1 MADGIRDD
9 TFLHLVDA
17 WWGGEVERRRAAGL
31 GGEDGDVE
39 LDEDE
44 DEDIEDGLRAFVDC
58 KGDRFKNSA
67 DLAVHVEEWVALYGG
82 SAHPEALRMIEDV
95 LRMWRSI
102 EPKRGSPTKKR
113 RA

>member
-1 MADGIRDD
+1 MAADGIRDD

-31 GGEDGDVE
+31 VGEDGEVE
-39 LDEDE
+39 LDED
-44 DEDIEDGLRAFVDC
+44 DDIEEGFRAFVDC
-58 KGDRFKNSA
+58 KDDRFWNGA
-67 DLAVHVEEWVALYGG
+67 DLAMHVEEWVALYGG
-82 SAHPEALRMIEDV
+82 SAHPDARRLIEDV

-102 EPKRGSPTKKR
+102 EPKRRSPAKKR